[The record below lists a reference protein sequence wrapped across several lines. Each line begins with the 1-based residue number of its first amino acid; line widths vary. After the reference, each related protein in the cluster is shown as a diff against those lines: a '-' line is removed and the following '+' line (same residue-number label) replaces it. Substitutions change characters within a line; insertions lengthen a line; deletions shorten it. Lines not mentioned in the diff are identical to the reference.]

1 MVDTRKRGWHAAA
14 AFAVASLA
22 CGAPAAAQPA
32 STVTFG
38 AILPLSGLFST
49 LGPPERDAMMMS
61 INKINAAGGFEVAGQ
76 HYTLTLKVLDDE
88 SNAAT
93 VGISDYR
100 QLVGVDHVP
109 VLIMTDSTR
118 AYASML
124 KRYPVP
130 ALNILD
136 STWPSILD
144 VNPEVF
150 LLRSDTPAY
159 VPGAVWYLKNVLHKQ
174 KIAFIGSAADPYS
187 AGIEHWVKLAAAA
200 YGVTVVADLNY
211 PAGTTDFSP
220 FIQSAMAAKPDA
232 IYLGGVTQ
240 EVLPVAKQFYQA
252 GIRDLPIVHNS
263 GATPTQAKQ
272 IIGDSLYNQVMAN
285 NYDFAGTLPQTS
297 DNPATQAFF
306 ADFSKNY
313 DEYPDDLTMWAY
325 DAPYIVVAAM
335 QQAGSVTDQQKIY
348 QAMLT
353 MKVPACTVS
362 GWIPTDGGLLFH
374 DRDARTLSEGTQW
387 CSATKTIAPA
397 FLYFLDGMT
406 FTHQDVVAKGCG
418 G

>member
-1 MVDTRKRGWHAAA
+1 MSNSKTRKYLAAA
-14 AFAVASLA
+14 SLLSCLAASSPA
-22 CGAPAAAQPA
+22 GAQAANK
-32 STVTFG
+32 VTFG

-61 INKINAAGGFEVAGQ
+61 IKKIDDAGGFDVAGQ

-88 SNAAT
+88 SNAVT

-109 VLIMTDSTR
+109 VLVMTDSTR

-144 VNPEVF
+144 VNSNVF

-174 KIAFIGSAADPYS
+174 KIAFIGSSADPYS

-220 FIQSAMAAKPDA
+220 FIQSAMSASPDA

-240 EVLPVAKQFYQA
+240 EVLPVAKQFYQM

-263 GATPTQAKQ
+263 GATPTQAEQ
-272 IIGDSLYNQVMAN
+272 IIGTSLYNQVMAN

-297 DNPATQAFF
+297 TDPATQTFF
-306 ADFSKNY
+306 ADFSKTYN
-313 DEYPDDLTMWAY
+313 EYPDDLTMWAY

-335 QQAGSVTDQQKIY
+335 QQAGTVTDQQKIY

-353 MKVPACTVS
+353 MKVPAGTVS
-362 GWIPTDGGLLFH
+362 GWIPTDTGLLFH

-387 CSATKTIAPA
+387 CTATKTIAPA
-397 FLYFLDGMT
+397 FLYFLDGMN
-406 FTHQDVVAKGCG
+406 FTHQDVVANGCG